1 MMFDVIRHPLLIAM
15 DTASKKA
22 SSEGRSVLAV
32 ASTPVPHADLLSIF
46 ARYSSQDDVSL
57 WLGLAGRSILGVG
70 NALEC
75 LGQNSSRF
83 STVSSE
89 WHAAIDGAVV
99 VGGIAP
105 FALGGFRFDPACN
118 ISPMWKNFKDGA
130 LSIPRL
136 AVLHLE
142 DSGCHVVAADYVPP
156 HADLDSRFERM
167 VSLWKNRDSIAG
179 SAPLAQPVLLESEKE
194 KHRWHTLVHAALR
207 DISQGKARK
216 IVAARMLRVKAD
228 VPFAV
233 PAIVQRLKE
242 DNPKAALFAFGRKGA
257 YFVGATPEV
266 LLAANAGVFRTMA
279 LAGSAPRSED
289 PTQDAA
295 FGQGLLASEKER
307 QEHDFVVQAV
317 SQALRSRCR
326 CIAMDASPSLHKLK
340 SVQHLVTHFEGEI
353 MQPYNIL
360 DIIEHLHP
368 TPAVGGV
375 PCNSA
380 LEFLRAHE
388 GFDRG
393 WYAGPVG
400 WLDALGNGEFM
411 VSLRSGIIDGRS
423 ATLFAGCGL
432 VAGSDP
438 EKEYRETQLKFSTM
452 LDGVCPEWKK
462 NKPMRVKK
470 ALPQRQGRSVPRKKE
485 QARMS

>member
-1 MMFDVIRHPLLIAM
+1 MMFDVIRHSLLFAM
-15 DTASKKA
+15 DTACKKA
-22 SSEGRSVLAV
+22 CAEGRPVLAV
-32 ASTPVPHADLLSIF
+32 ASSPVPHTDLLSAF
-46 ARYSSQDDVSL
+46 ARYSRHNDVNL
-57 WLGLAGRSILGVG
+57 WLGLAGKSMLGVG
-70 NALEC
+70 SALEC

-83 STVSSE
+83 LTVSSE
-89 WHAAIDGAVV
+89 WHAAVEGAVV
-99 VGGIAP
+99 EGDIAP
-105 FALGGFRFDPACN
+105 FALGGFRFDPACS

-156 HADLDSRFERM
+156 HADLASRFEHM
-167 VSLWKNRDSIAG
+167 VSLWENRDPISG
-179 SAPLAQPVLLESEKE
+179 FAPLAPPLLLESEKE
-194 KHRWHTLVHAALR
+194 KHRWHALVHAALH

-216 IVAARMLRVKAD
+216 IVAARTLRVKANAPFV
-228 VPFAV
+228 VPE
-233 PAIVQRLKE
+233 IVRRLRV
-242 DNPKAALFAFGRKGA
+242 DNPKAAVFAFGRNGG

-266 LLAANAGVFRTMA
+266 LLTANAGAFRTMA

-295 FGQGLLASEKER
+295 FGQELLASEKEL

-317 SQALRSRCR
+317 SRALRSRCR
-326 CIAMDASPSLHKLK
+326 CITVDASPSLHKLK

-353 MQPYNIL
+353 IPPYNIL
-360 DIIEHLHP
+360 DIIELLHP

-411 VSLRSGIIDGRS
+411 VSLRSGLIDGRN
-423 ATLFAGCGL
+423 AVLFAGCGL

-438 EKEYRETQLKFSTM
+438 EKEYRETQLKLSTM
-452 LDGVCPEWKK
+452 LDGVCPEW
-462 NKPMRVKK
+462 
-470 ALPQRQGRSVPRKKE
+470 RKK
-485 QARMS
+485 SLHC

>member
-1 MMFDVIRHPLLIAM
+1 MMFDVIRHSLLFAM

-22 SSEGRSVLAV
+22 SAEGRPVLAI
-32 ASTPVPHADLLSIF
+32 ASTPVPHADLISAF
-46 ARYSSQDDVSL
+46 ARYSRHNDVNL
-57 WLGLAGRSILGVG
+57 WLGLADRSMLGVG
-70 NALEC
+70 SALDC
-75 LGQNSSRF
+75 LGQNNSRF

-99 VGGIAP
+99 VGDIAP
-105 FALGGFRFDPACN
+105 FAIGGFRFDPARN
-118 ISPMWKNFKDGA
+118 ISPMWKNFKDGS

-136 AVLHLE
+136 AVLHLK

-156 HADLDSRFERM
+156 HADLTNRFERM
-167 VSLWKNRDSIAG
+167 VSLWENRESASG
-179 SAPLAQPVLLESEKE
+179 FAPLVQPVLLESEKE
-194 KHRWHTLVHAALR
+194 KHRWHALVHAALR

-228 VPFAV
+228 APFTVPD
-233 PAIVQRLKE
+233 IVRRLRK
-242 DNPKAALFAFGRKGA
+242 DNSKAAIFAFGRNGA

-266 LLAANAGVFRTMA
+266 LLTANAGYFRTMA

-289 PTQDAA
+289 PAQDAA
-295 FGQGLLASEKER
+295 FGQALLASEKEL
-307 QEHDFVVQAV
+307 QEHNFVVQAV
-317 SQALRSRCR
+317 WQALRSRCR
-326 CIAMDASPSLHKLK
+326 CIAVDASPSLHKLK
-340 SVQHLVTHFEGEI
+340 CVQHLVTHFEGEI
-353 MQPYNIL
+353 IQPCSLL
-360 DIIEHLHP
+360 DIIEQLHP

-375 PCNSA
+375 PCNRA

-411 VSLRSGIIDGRS
+411 VSLRSGLIDRRS

-452 LDGVCPEWKK
+452 LDGICPEWKK
-462 NKPMRVKK
+462 IKRMGIKNRELFSERGKENRTNCCE
-470 ALPQRQGRSVPRKKE
+470 LP
-485 QARMS
+485 

>member
-1 MMFDVIRHPLLIAM
+1 MMFDVIRHSLLFAM
-15 DTASKKA
+15 NTASKKA
-22 SSEGRSVLAV
+22 SAEGRPVLAV
-32 ASTPVPHADLLSIF
+32 ASTPVAPVDLLSAF
-46 ARYSSQDDVSL
+46 TRYYHHDDVSL
-57 WLGLAGRSILGVG
+57 WLGLAGKSILGVG
-70 NALEC
+70 SALEC
-75 LGQNSSRF
+75 FGQSSSRF
-83 STVSSE
+83 STVSSQ

-118 ISPMWKNFKDGA
+118 ISPIWENFKDGA

-136 AVLHLE
+136 AVLHLG
-142 DSGCHVVAADYVPP
+142 DGNCHVVAADYVPP
-156 HADLDSRFERM
+156 HADLPSRFERM
-167 VSLWKNRDSIAG
+167 VSLLENKDSISG

-194 KHRWHTLVHAALR
+194 KHRWHALVHAALR

-228 VPFAV
+228 VPFAM
-233 PAIVQRLKE
+233 PDIVQRLKM
-242 DNPKAALFAFGRKGA
+242 DNPKAAVFAFGRKGA

-266 LLAANAGVFRTMA
+266 LLTANAGFFRTMA

-289 PTQDAA
+289 PAQDAA

-353 MQPYNIL
+353 IQPCNLL
-360 DIIEHLHP
+360 DIIEQLHP

-388 GFDRG
+388 GCDRG

-411 VSLRSGIIDGRS
+411 VSLRSGVINGRNAS
-423 ATLFAGCGL
+423 LFAGCGL
-432 VAGSDP
+432 VAGSDS

-452 LDGVCPEWKK
+452 LDGVCPEWRK
-462 NKPMRVKK
+462 NKAMRVNGWGIDQKPVGK
-470 ALPQRQGRSVPRKKE
+470 S
-485 QARMS
+485 AR